1 MQSVCSTEREGARR
15 SERGNQISVCARGSA
30 QLRGKSE
37 DNEGVSPLS
46 GIISE
51 IECSGG
57 EEEEVKSINL
67 LPFRAT
73 SD

>member
-1 MQSVCSTEREGARR
+1 MSAETKLVC
-15 SERGNQISVCARGSA
+15 A